1 VKQLTSLISAWSR
14 SILKS
19 IPYQLKALIGYGQ
32 RYSVIESQ
40 DSNFIISQFY
50 EGQFSNSTEVNS
62 DNSER
67 VIKNFDGEQILVIPD
82 DDIISLNL
90 SLPKSAL
97 RSLDQLLEEEIQRLT
112 PFSFSEVRMAHEIT
126 SSGGGQI
133 NLLVNVIQKSKFNT
147 IKEKAEAIGLQPT
160 IAIVDIKRIPEVQN
174 INFLVD
180 EAHSRKPKARFP
192 TKPIAF
198 AILLVTA
205 ITSPFLQR
213 AVSIQELEIIN
224 SKLKN
229 KVSIIQNE
237 RAELDILKNESE
249 TIKDFSQNQYTVIEL
264 LNLISDAVPDTAW
277 LTRFSTKDNI
287 VTIHGFAA
295 DSSKVLTG
303 LGRVSKITAPTFT
316 SPIVKDISRNIE
328 QFQITAK
335 LAW

>member
-205 ITSPFLQR
+205 IASPFLQR

-277 LTRFSTKDNI
+277 LTRFSAKDNI

>member
-1 VKQLTSLISAWSR
+1 MKQLTSLISAWSR

-19 IPYQLKALIGYGQ
+19 IPYQLKSLIGYGQ
-32 RYSVIESQ
+32 RYSVIESK
-40 DSNFIISQFY
+40 DSEFIISQFY
-50 EGQFSNSTEVNS
+50 EGQFSNSTVVNS
-62 DNSER
+62 DNVER
-67 VIKNFDGEQILVIPD
+67 IIKNFDGEQILVIPD
-82 DDIISLNL
+82 GDSISLNL

-112 PFSFSEVRMAHEIT
+112 PFSFSEVQMAHEIT

-133 NLLVNVIQKSKFNT
+133 NLLINVIQKSKFNT
-147 IKEKAEAIGLQPT
+147 IKEKVRAIGLQPT
-160 IAIVDIKRIPEVQN
+160 IAIVDAKRIPEVQN
-174 INFLVD
+174 TNFLID
-180 EAHSRKPKARFP
+180 EVHSRKPKARFA

-198 AILLVTA
+198 AILLIMA
-205 ITSPFLQR
+205 IASPFLQR
-213 AVSIQELEIIN
+213 AISIQELETIN
-224 SKLKN
+224 SKFKT
-229 KVSIIQNE
+229 KVAIIQNK
-237 RAELDILKNESE
+237 RAELDTLKNESE
-249 TIKDFSQNQYTVIEL
+249 TIKGFAQNQDAVIEL

-287 VTIHGFAA
+287 VTIHGFAV

-335 LAW
+335 LSW